1 MGNLDFIII
10 RLAADAEVIRHQ
22 LAGISP
28 EQAQWKPTLDKWSLL
43 EVINHL
49 GDEERYDFRDRLDFV
64 LRTHGECWPII
75 DPCRPTRWVIDRN
88 YNGRELSSSLEDF
101 AAERS
106 RSIEWLRSLSNI
118 ELDAECIDPQFGA
131 FKAGDIVGSWLA
143 HDLIHIRQI
152 NRLHFEFMSN
162 QLCSYSTRYAGT
174 W

>member
-1 MGNLDFIII
+1 MSNLDYFIV
-10 RLAADAEVIRHQ
+10 RLAANAEVIRHQ
-22 LAGISP
+22 LVGVSP
-28 EQAQWKPTLDKWSLL
+28 EQAQWRPALDKWSLL

-49 GDEERYDFRDRLDFV
+49 SDEECHDFRYRLDV
-64 LRTHGECWPII
+64 ILHSPGECCPKI
-75 DPCRPTRWVIDRN
+75 DPSQPARWVLEHN
-88 YNGRELSSSLEDF
+88 YNGRELSSSLEAF

-118 ELDAECIDPQFGA
+118 EMDAECSDPQFGV

-152 NRLHFEFMSN
+152 NRLHFEFMSA
-162 QLCSYSTRYAGT
+162 QLGSYSTRYAGT